1 MTTDGGD
8 RALGT
13 PRFDVV
19 LRGYDRRQVDEY
31 VARLHRVN
39 SRLRADLEMAR
50 SKPPPPPARDLSP
63 PPGYPSAPPAARPRP
78 SPSPRPRSAP
88 QEQPERDVVDGFT
101 DRMQSILSAA
111 EEEAAEIRRQALASR
126 PGEDLRAQVADL
138 VDQRDAVLSELAKMR
153 GLLETMM
160 GSTGRGA
167 VEATVPAPAV
177 PSTTAPAAPEPADD
191 AAQPLPGTSGPATA
205 EEESTEPPSSG
216 ARTGVAPTAG
226 EAPEAK
232 GAHRLPAGE
241 YRSVAERFGSLRPR
255 SEPDPEPSE
264 LFRPRADRGAA
275 ASTSGAAADPP
286 ANAAGSEAEATVK
299 VGAVRPAEAASP
311 PEPAEEAPKE
321 LPRRANGTGNRASAS
336 RSR

>member
-8 RALGT
+8 RALGA

-50 SKPPPPPARDLSP
+50 SVPPPPPARDLAP

-78 SPSPRPRSAP
+78 SPRPRSGP
-88 QEQPERDVVDGFT
+88 QQPERDVVDGFT

-138 VDQRDAVLSELAKMR
+138 AGQRDAVLSELAKMR
-153 GLLETMM
+153 GLLETIMAS
-160 GSTGRGA
+160 GWGA
-167 VEATVPAPAV
+167 VEATGPAPAV
-177 PSTTAPAAPEPADD
+177 VPASVAPTSPAPADD
-191 AAQPLPGTSGPATA
+191 AAQPLPGTSGPTST
-205 EEESTEPPSSG
+205 EEEPSTPPSSG
-216 ARTGVAPTAG
+216 AQAAAEPTAD
-226 EAPEAK
+226 EVPESK
-232 GAHRLPAGE
+232 GAHRLPTGE
-241 YRSVAERFGSLRPR
+241 YRSVADRFGSMRPR

-264 LFRPRADRGAA
+264 LFRPRSDGGAA
-275 ASTSGAAADPP
+275 ASTSSEAADRPRD
-286 ANAAGSEAEATVK
+286 AGSGAEATVK
-299 VGAVRPAEAASP
+299 VGAVRPAEATSP
-311 PEPAEEAPKE
+311 PEAAEEPPKE
-321 LPRRANGTGNRASAS
+321 LPQRTANGTGSRTSAS